1 MYRKVGAKSS
11 PVLCLGR
18 AKEGLCGL
26 YAVLRRS
33 QGSHQHGKSRESRE
47 DPSKGAIL

>member
-11 PVLCLGR
+11 PVLSLGK
-18 AKEGLCGL
+18 AEEGLCGL

-33 QGSHQHGKSRESRE
+33 QGSHQHGWESRE